1 MASSISNS
9 GEGDTMNVFVVGNN
23 PTEIKD
29 IYFKIGRFKNP
40 FFKIAIAFDL
50 RRIFRRIRRFRP
62 ASILIDDRMNRR
74 RMNRLIKRL
83 HRNPKTREIPVTLLK
98 SDNQEFRIDAEI
110 DNYVLKK
117 NLTSENLRRTILNS
131 RRIRRT
137 NIYLYTSYK
146 KSKRFLQKIW
156 LDLKRHRL

>member
-1 MASSISNS
+1 MTSGVNS
-9 GEGDTMNVFVVGNN
+9 GELETMNVLVVGNN

-29 IYFKIGRFKNP
+29 IYFQIRKLKNP
-40 FFKIAIAFDL
+40 LFRIAIAFNL
-50 RRIFRRIRRFRP
+50 RRIFKRIRRFRP
-62 ASILIDDRMNRR
+62 ASILIDDRMNRK

-110 DNYVLKK
+110 DNYVLKE
-117 NLTSENLRRTILNS
+117 NLTSENLRKTILNS

-137 NIYLYTSYK
+137 NIYLYKSYK
-146 KSKRFLQKIW
+146 RSRHLLQKIW
-156 LDLKRHRL
+156 LDLRRYRL

>member
-1 MASSISNS
+1 MTSTISNS
-9 GEGDTMNVFVVGNN
+9 NEGDTMNVMVVGNN

-29 IYFKIGRFKNP
+29 IYFQIRNFKKP
-40 FFKIAIAFDL
+40 FFRIAIAFDL

-62 ASILIDDRMNRR
+62 ASILIDDRMNRK

-98 SDNQEFRIDAEI
+98 SSNKEFQIDAEI
-110 DNYVLKK
+110 DNYVLKQ

-131 RRIRRT
+131 RKLRRT
-137 NIYLYTSYK
+137 NIYLYKTYK
-146 KSKRFLQKIW
+146 KSRHLLHKIW
-156 LDLKRHRL
+156 LDLRRYRL